1 MAHIQSTYCYRDHG
15 NSSNRDSGNLL
26 HANQQTSQNKTN
38 KSKMLRSFII
48 RPARALQYGKRFQP
62 YSMSLNQ
69 ESVVF
74 LPSPQAPF
82 TIGNSAI
89 NPLELTRTISGVGSG
104 MVATLWDN
112 IQSGILF
119 LKRTFQPSLIRRKR
133 KHGFLARQ
141 ATKDGRKILAA
152 RTRKGR
158 RSLCA

>member
-1 MAHIQSTYCYRDHG
+1 
-15 NSSNRDSGNLL
+15 
-26 HANQQTSQNKTN
+26 
-38 KSKMLRSFII
+38 MLRSFII

-152 RTRKGR
+152 
-158 RSLCA
+158 